1 MSYIDY
7 CEIDKMNFLKMI
19 DNDMYHLVGLK
30 VTYNKFIRNLNTYLM
45 YSSDIIL
52 EPYVLVYLNSGT
64 IQIYGIMKLTKSVID
79 NIHKDL
85 IDIVNGIIR

>member
-1 MSYIDY
+1 
-7 CEIDKMNFLKMI
+7 
-19 DNDMYHLVGLK
+19 MYHLVGLK
-30 VTYNKFIRNLNTYLM
+30 VTYNKFIRSAYLM

-64 IQIYGIMKLTKSVID
+64 IQIYGIMKLTKLVID

>member
-7 CEIDKMNFLKMI
+7 CEIDKNEFLKMI
-19 DNDMYHLVGLK
+19 GNDMYHLVGLK
-30 VTYNKFIRNLNTYLM
+30 VTYNALIRNLNTYLM

-85 IDIVNGIIR
+85 IDIVNGVIR

>member
-30 VTYNKFIRNLNTYLM
+30 VTYNKFIRNLDTYLM
-45 YSSDIIL
+45 YSSDIII

>member
-7 CEIDKMNFLKMI
+7 CEIDKNEFLKMI

-30 VTYNKFIRNLNTYLM
+30 VTYNKFIRSLNAYLM

-64 IQIYGIMKLTKSVID
+64 IQIYGIMKLTKLVID
-79 NIHKDL
+79 NIRKDL

>member
-1 MSYIDY
+1 
-7 CEIDKMNFLKMI
+7 
-19 DNDMYHLVGLK
+19 
-30 VTYNKFIRNLNTYLM
+30 M

-64 IQIYGIMKLTKSVID
+64 IQIYGIMKLTKLVID